1 MARSMTIAKQKFG
14 MTKSGLHRRH
24 CAKKKKNVAGGFVAR
39 IVIISH
45 AMELHLMP
53 GSEDT
58 CW

>member
-1 MARSMTIAKQKFG
+1 MARNMTIAKQKFG
-14 MTKSGLHRRH
+14 MTKSG
-24 CAKKKKNVAGGFVAR
+24 CIGGTVPKKKNVAGGFVAR

>member
-1 MARSMTIAKQKFG
+1 MARNMTIAKQKFG
-14 MTKSGLHRRH
+14 MTKSG
-24 CAKKKKNVAGGFVAR
+24 CIGGTVPKKNVAGGFVAR